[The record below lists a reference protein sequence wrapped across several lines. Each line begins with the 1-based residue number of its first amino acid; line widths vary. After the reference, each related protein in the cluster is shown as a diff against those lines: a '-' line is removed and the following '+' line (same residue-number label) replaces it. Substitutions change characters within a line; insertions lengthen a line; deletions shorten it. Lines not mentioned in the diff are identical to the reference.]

1 MVIVCEEIFM
11 EQCTVRYAVLEDEA
25 WIRINDDLLRSDLI
39 RRKISTKEVLLAE
52 LCGVPTGLLRFSY
65 LWDTVPFMN
74 LLFIVEEH
82 RERGIGSKLVTSW
95 EEMMKADGYQY
106 VMTSTQ
112 ADETAQHFY
121 RKLGYRDCG
130 SFLYP
135 GQTPLELLLTKE
147 LL

>member
-1 MVIVCEEIFM
+1 M

-52 LCGVPTGLLRFSY
+52 LCGVPTGLLRFSF
-65 LWDTVPFMN
+65 LWDTMPFMN

>member
-1 MVIVCEEIFM
+1 M

-121 RKLGYRDCG
+121 RKIGYRDCG
-130 SFLYP
+130 SLLHP
-135 GQTPLELLLTKE
+135 GQTPLEILLIKDLS
-147 LL
+147 